1 MKKTISFV
9 LGMCMSVF
17 ILYAQPSKQLSG
29 ASHTQKDPINSEIL
43 QRLDSL
49 VYMVYKNA
57 RTYPVDTS
65 RVNKYNFT
73 PELVPDYTD
82 EEYERR
88 LSLIP
93 AVIPM
98 VYHEDVGKFIRMY
111 AKRRDQVGRLLG
123 LQAVYFPIFEEALDK
138 HGLPAELKYL
148 PIIESAFNP
157 VATSRAGA
165 VGLWQFIHSTGKMY
179 GMKINSYV
187 DERRD
192 PVKETEAACVFL
204 KTLYEIYGDWHLVL
218 AAYNCGPGNVNR
230 AIQMANGS
238 LNYWVIRQY
247 LPGET
252 RNYVPGF
259 IAAVY
264 IMHYYAEHNLYPK
277 LTDFSYFGDTLH
289 ITSYL
294 DLTQFARNAGVDPEE
309 IKAMNPE
316 LKRGVVN
323 KSNEPYIL
331 RVPYGLNKKVN
342 QNRTAYLGKGT
353 MATVSPQ
360 EELQQ
365 KMKDGSVFKEPKNK
379 EIAHIVQQGETVS
392 EIANKYGVN
401 KQDLCAWNNI
411 VGDRIWAGKKLLIYK
426 PSESGEIIDKS
437 KLANNKN
444 TKTNNYSRQG
454 LQSQAQKGIQYYTVQ
469 NGDSLWLIANKHGV
483 TVNDLKQW
491 NNLNGNSLQP
501 GQVLVVGKS

>member
-1 MKKTISFV
+1 
-9 LGMCMSVF
+9 
-17 ILYAQPSKQLSG
+17 
-29 ASHTQKDPINSEIL
+29 
-43 QRLDSL
+43 
-49 VYMVYKNA
+49 
-57 RTYPVDTS
+57 
-65 RVNKYNFT
+65 
-73 PELVPDYTD
+73 
-82 EEYERR
+82 
-88 LSLIP
+88 
-93 AVIPM
+93 
-98 VYHEDVGKFIRMY
+98 
-111 AKRRDQVGRLLG
+111 
-123 LQAVYFPIFEEALDK
+123 
-138 HGLPAELKYL
+138 
-148 PIIESAFNP
+148 
-157 VATSRAGA
+157 
-165 VGLWQFIHSTGKMY
+165 MY
-179 GMKINSYV
+179 GMKINSYI

-277 LTDFSYFGDTLH
+277 LTDFTYFGDTLH
-289 ITSYL
+289 VTSYL
-294 DLTQFARNAGVDPEE
+294 DLNQFARNVGADPEE

-323 KSNEPYIL
+323 KSAEPYIL
-331 RVPYGLNKKVN
+331 RVPHGINKKVN
-342 QNRTAYLGKGT
+342 ENRTAYLGKGT
-353 MATVSPQ
+353 VATLSPQ

-379 EIAHIVQQGETVS
+379 EIMHIVQQGETVS
-392 EIANKYGVN
+392 EIAQKHGVN

-426 PSESGEIIDKS
+426 PVESGEIVDKS
-437 KLANNKN
+437 KVVKN

-454 LQSQAQKGIQYYTVQ
+454 LQTQAQKGVTYYTVQ

-491 NNLNGNSLQP
+491 NNLNGNALQP